1 MNFES
6 KNAQIEAQISLEAAS
21 YLISVDKV
29 LSTAL
34 PNIASQAAFN
44 TKNQL
49 YHLFKSIAKIR

>member
-34 PNIASQAAFN
+34 PNIVSQAAFN

-49 YHLFKSIAKIR
+49 YYLFKSIA